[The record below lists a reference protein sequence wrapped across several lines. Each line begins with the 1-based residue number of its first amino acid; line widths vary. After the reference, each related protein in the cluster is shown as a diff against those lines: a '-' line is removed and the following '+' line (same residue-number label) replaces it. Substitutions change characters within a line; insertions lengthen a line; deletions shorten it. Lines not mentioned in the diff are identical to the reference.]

1 MSGLKYAMYSLFVK
15 EIRTFL
21 SSVIGYVVI
30 VVFLAATGLAM
41 WVFDLGINV
50 LSLGYANIDALFIL
64 GPLVFLLLIPAIT
77 MRSFAEEKRLG
88 TIELLLTRPLTD
100 LQIILSKYF
109 AGIILVAISIL
120 PTLVYYYT
128 VWRLGAPMGNIDTG
142 GTWGSYLGL
151 MFLGASFVS
160 IGIFSSSITDSQI
173 LSFLLS
179 LVLCYLCYTGFYFM
193 STLSIFSDVESTV
206 KSIGI
211 MDHYE
216 SISRGVVDTRDV
228 VYFVTFNALFIL
240 LTKTVL
246 ASRKW

>member
-1 MSGLKYAMYSLFVK
+1 
-15 EIRTFL
+15 
-21 SSVIGYVVI
+21 
-30 VVFLAATGLAM
+30 M

-50 LSLGYANIDALFIL
+50 LTLGYANIDALFVL

-88 TIELLLTRPLTD
+88 TIELLLTRPITD
-100 LQIILSKYF
+100 LQIILAKYF

-120 PTLVYYYT
+120 PTLIYYYT
-128 VWRLGAPMGNIDTG
+128 VWRLGSPMGNIDTG
-142 GTWGSYLGL
+142 GTWGCYIGL
-151 MFLGASFVS
+151 MCLGASFVS

-179 LVLCYLCYTGFYFM
+179 LVLCYLCYVGFYFL
-193 STLSIFSDVESTV
+193 STLSMFSDIESIV

-211 MDHYE
+211 SEHYE
-216 SISRGVVDTRDV
+216 SIGRGVVDTRDV
-228 VYFVTFNALFIL
+228 IYFITINLFFIL

>member
-1 MSGLKYAMYSLFVK
+1 MYSLFVK
-15 EIRTFL
+15 EIRSFL

-41 WVFDLGINV
+41 WVFDLGFNV
-50 LSLGYANIDALFIL
+50 LTLGYSSIDTLFIL

-100 LQIILSKYF
+100 LQIILAKYF

-120 PTLVYYYT
+120 PTLIYYYT

-142 GTWGSYLGL
+142 GTWGSYIGMLL
-151 MFLGASFVS
+151 LGASFVS
-160 IGIFSSSITDSQI
+160 IGIFASSVTDSQI

-179 LVLCYLCYTGFYFM
+179 LMLCFLSYNGFHYL
-193 STLSIFSDVESTV
+193 STLSMFSDVESTIQ
-206 KSIGI
+206 SIGI
-211 MDHYE
+211 AQHYE
-216 SISRGVVDTRDV
+216 SISRGVVDTRDII
-228 VYFVTFNALFIL
+228 YFVTFNAFFVL

-246 ASRKW
+246 ASRRW